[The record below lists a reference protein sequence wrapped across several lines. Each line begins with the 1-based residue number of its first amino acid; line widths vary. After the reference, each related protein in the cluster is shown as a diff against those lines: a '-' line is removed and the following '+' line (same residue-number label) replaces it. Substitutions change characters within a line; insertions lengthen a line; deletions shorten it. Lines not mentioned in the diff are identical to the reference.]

1 MRSHMSLPRVEDLT
15 RSRIEARLGA
25 YSPSTLP
32 ATRRAAVAA
41 ILRFQRE
48 TPEVLLMKRTA
59 SETDRWSGH
68 VSFPGGRADGK
79 DGGLK
84 HTAVRETLEE
94 VGIDLEAEA
103 SLLGRLDDV
112 FAIAKGEVLP
122 LAITPFVFALD
133 TDVSV
138 ELSDEA
144 ESTFWLPLDEV
155 ISGRLDGTRPYKL
168 GPIPLT
174 LSCWNY
180 EGYEIWGLTHKMLT
194 ALLSILARGP

>member
-1 MRSHMSLPRVEDLT
+1 MSPPRVEDLT
-15 RSRIEARLGA
+15 RGRIEARLGA
-25 YSPSTLP
+25 YLPSTLP
-32 ATRRAAVAA
+32 ALSRAAVAA
-41 ILRFQRE
+41 ILRFQGGA
-48 TPEVLLMKRTA
+48 PEVLLMKRTA
-59 SETDRWSGH
+59 RKTDRWSGE
-68 VSFPGGRADGK
+68 VSFPGGRADKK

-103 SLLGRLDDV
+103 RLLGRLDDV
-112 FAIAKGEVLP
+112 MAIANGKVLP
-122 LAITPFVFALD
+122 MAITPFVFALD
-133 TDVSV
+133 TDVSP

-144 ESTFWLPLDEV
+144 ESTFWLPLGEV

-168 GPIPLT
+168 GPLSIT

-194 ALLSILARGP
+194 RLLGILAKGI

>member
-1 MRSHMSLPRVEDLT
+1 
-15 RSRIEARLGA
+15 
-25 YSPSTLP
+25 
-32 ATRRAAVAA
+32 
-41 ILRFQRE
+41 
-48 TPEVLLMKRTA
+48 MKRTV

-68 VSFPGGRADGK
+68 VSFPGGRVEEK
-79 DGGLK
+79 DDGLK

-112 FAIAKGEVLP
+112 IAIAKGKVLP
-122 LAITPFVFALD
+122 MVITPFVFALD
-133 TDVSV
+133 APVTL

-155 ISGRLDGTRPYKL
+155 VSGRLDGTRPYKM
-168 GPIPLT
+168 GPLALE

-180 EGYEIWGLTHKMLT
+180 EGYEIWGLTHKMLRR
-194 ALLSILARGP
+194 LLGVLA